1 MIPLLSAAWLLTV
14 KPAHAQYPSGGNTS
28 NTGFMNN
35 GQPPINNNTGN
46 NSGST
51 GYPGGSTGYPGGNTG
66 YPGSTDGSNTGY
78 TGIVGGTNSGYPGNN
93 NGTGT
98 GYPGSTGGGTGT
110 GYPGSTGGNNTGYPG
125 GGTNGTGY
133 PGSTGGS
140 NTGYPGSTG
149 GNNSGSNTGYP
160 GGGTGGTGT
169 GYPGGGTN
177 SGNTGGTGTGGSGT
191 GYPGGGT
198 GTGYPGGGTGTG
210 TGGTGT
216 GTGTGGGTITPGHW
230 DVSYSSKSA
239 TTSWDYVGYDANY
252 KSTAK
257 SDSRQWPATGSGD
270 GVQDG
275 SYLDAKMTGTVTATL
290 TWVPTT
296 GQDATSDPPS
306 SSVIVTEYAGASAR
320 GGSGTG
326 KADDGWG
333 DTSDQGGYPGSGAS
347 SGSSPGYASSSGT
360 HYEVKDG
367 SSGSIT
373 VTSGTLSAS
382 TPDNTTPD
390 ANGNFSGL
398 GVLVSTGFNVA
409 GANATISLPGT
420 STDTDGSKKALTG
433 QQVTARLDNA
443 PPHVTSYTWSFTGG
457 TPIKNWD
464 PYGKAAD
471 GTPQQ
476 FFPFTDAD
484 KTGTDKTGSG
494 ILVPDLSFYDQSA
507 DTVTVKCVVNYMLP
521 KDGNGNAKS
530 GSMTVTSKSI
540 TFLKPT
546 ASWAAYST
554 DPFINTTSSIY
565 GTNVVWRPVIIT
577 VPPLKGVSG
586 GTGCFVQL
594 ITPSRQ
600 ATRHPAPGTSI
611 MALNT
616 YYAKNPVTNPDGS
629 TGWVLPTQGLDGG
642 FPYDF
647 GYKAN
652 PDGSPGDPVKSNYMW
667 DVSSTGISG
676 DRPGASYYPAVVSG
690 DSGGSDWYTA
700 TTQDKFTTWVM
711 CKATS
716 TNAIWVPLKKLD
728 WSTNITVSNA
738 TGTWAISPGNTVNT
752 PPSGTN
758 ASDFPSW
765 TNVNIASQ
773 AAMRP

>member
-51 GYPGGSTGYPGGNTG
+51 GYPGGSTG

-149 GNNSGSNTGYP
+149 GSNSGSNTGYP

-177 SGNTGGTGTGGSGT
+177 SGNTGGTGTG
-191 GYPGGGT
+191 YPG
-198 GTGYPGGGTGTG
+198 
-210 TGGTGT
+210 GGTGT

-257 SDSRQWPATGSGD
+257 PDSRQWPATASGD
-270 GVQDG
+270 GVYGD
-275 SYLDAKMTGTVTATL
+275 SYLDADTTGTVTATL

-306 SSVIVTEYAGASAR
+306 SSVIVTEYGSASAS
-320 GGSGTG
+320 GGGPGTG
-326 KADDGWG
+326 SADDGWG
-333 DTSDQGGYPGSGAS
+333 DTSGGGGYPGSS
-347 SGSSPGYASSSGT
+347 SGGGGYPGSASSSGT

-373 VTSGTLSAS
+373 LTKTLSAS
-382 TPDNTTPD
+382 TPKNTTPD
-390 ANGNFSGL
+390 ASGNFAAVGAMVSVGL
-398 GVLVSTGFNVA
+398 SIV
-409 GANATISLPGT
+409 GASATISLPGT

-433 QQVTARLDNA
+433 QGVTAQFSGL
-443 PPHVTSYTWSFTGG
+443 PSGYTVSSYTWSFTGG

-464 PYGKAAD
+464 PSWPK
-471 GTPQQ
+471 
-476 FFPFTDAD
+476 FPATTNPTQTVPLTDAD
-484 KTGTDKTGSG
+484 TKGTDTSG
-494 ILVPDLSFYDQSA
+494 NGIPVADLSFYYTKKGSL
-507 DTVTVKCVVNYMLP
+507 TVTCTVNYTSP
-521 KDGNGNAKS
+521 DGKT
-530 GSMTVTSKSI
+530 GSMTVQSQPI
-540 TFLKPT
+540 AYVKPT
-546 ASWAAYST
+546 VKWPVGNSFNGAQPGFSSNQPQGSFSAQEIWGPVAITEPA
-554 DPFINTTSSIY
+554 PFA
-565 GTNVVWRPVIIT
+565 G
-577 VPPLKGVSG
+577 KGY
-586 GTGCFVQL
+586 GTGCFVQIATINRSWTRVATNNPPTSTYSKIQTMSADGTTKMVAAPTGL
-594 ITPSRQ
+594 DVDFPYPYGYSPNGDPS
-600 ATRHPAPGTSI
+600 
-611 MALNT
+611 
-616 YYAKNPVTNPDGS
+616 NPD
-629 TGWVLPTQGLDGG
+629 PTNWTLSLSLYTWPTSAKGYAIDEPFQPYTIADQDNGG
-642 FPYDF
+642 
-647 GYKAN
+647 
-652 PDGSPGDPVKSNYMW
+652 
-667 DVSSTGISG
+667 T
-676 DRPGASYYPAVVSG
+676 
-690 DSGGSDWYTA
+690 DWRTSTA
-700 TTQDKFTTWVM
+700 TDHFTTWVM
-711 CKATS
+711 YEPPSKDGQGTIYVPLQKLTWKWGGTATRNTS
-716 TNAIWVPLKKLD
+716 TNLWAVQQSPQFD
-728 WSTNITVSNA
+728 P
-738 TGTWAISPGNTVNT
+738 GTPGDADDYPTWT
-752 PPSGTN
+752 LSIPFRPPVG
-758 ASDFPSW
+758 P
-765 TNVNIASQ
+765 
-773 AAMRP
+773 